1 MALEGDAKFEE
12 KLTRS
17 LENNMRNL
25 AKFLPEHLKVQ
36 TQIRD
41 FYEVL
46 LSQAENVRA

>member
-1 MALEGDAKFEE
+1 MTIEGDAKFEE

-17 LENNMRNL
+17 QENNMRNL

-46 LSQAENVRA
+46 LSQAENV